1 MAFQRLKNTESQA
14 GNASA
19 AADAEALAFSTK
31 DADERAR
38 RIP

>member
-1 MAFQRLKNTESQA
+1 MAFQRLKNAKSQA

-19 AADAEALAFSTK
+19 VADAGALAFLTK

-38 RIP
+38 LIS

>member
-1 MAFQRLKNTESQA
+1 MAFQRHKNTESQV

-19 AADAEALAFSTK
+19 VADTVALAFSTK

-38 RIP
+38 LIP